1 MSLYTK
7 LTDTTLRKIVQQFDI
22 GLLQSWKILHGGV
35 ENTNHLICTE
45 SQKYVLTLCER
56 KTAEDT
62 TTLANILEHLAANK
76 YPTSQLVKNRKNA
89 TISFYQNKPVLLK
102 TYIEGDVKEAFDN
115 ALILKLGNKIAKL
128 HQISAPK
135 KIPHQFSYGQ
145 QHFSELYA
153 SVKHPFADWLK
164 EMHQY
169 ILDNLPPSLPKAFIH
184 GDIFTSNIV
193 ITAAQEP
200 VIMDFEESCYY
211 YRLFDLGMAA
221 IGTSSENGQLN
232 IAKINALLKG
242 YQQYNLLTAIEKRC
256 FKIFLSYAATATAFW
271 RFRQFNILVPIAAR
285 KDSYKEMQ
293 QLAIQARHMEF
304 FL

>member
-1 MSLYTK
+1 L
-7 LTDTTLRKIVQQFDI
+7 
-22 GLLQSWKILHGGV
+22 
-35 ENTNHLICTE
+35 
-45 SQKYVLTLCER
+45 
-56 KTAEDT
+56 
-62 TTLANILEHLAANK
+62 
-76 YPTSQLVKNRKNA
+76 
-89 TISFYQNKPVLLK
+89 
-102 TYIEGDVKEAFDN
+102 
-115 ALILKLGNKIAKL
+115 
-128 HQISAPK
+128 
-135 KIPHQFSYGQ
+135 
-145 QHFSELYA
+145 
-153 SVKHPFADWLK
+153 
-164 EMHQY
+164 
-169 ILDNLPPSLPKAFIH
+169 H